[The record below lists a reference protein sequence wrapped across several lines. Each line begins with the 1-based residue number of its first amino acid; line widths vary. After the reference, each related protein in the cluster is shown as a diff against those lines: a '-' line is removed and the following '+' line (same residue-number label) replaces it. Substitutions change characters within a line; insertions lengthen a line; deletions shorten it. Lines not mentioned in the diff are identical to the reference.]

1 MSVFRAITLT
11 PSKPLDERRLLRV
24 FGICV
29 LLGSAVLLGRMIA
42 LEQWL
47 ALAAICA
54 LPLALQWPIEI
65 ALGAYAFLIPFEY
78 IFIVGQGRSGL
89 TLLGIGATAVMFA
102 TGIIRKSLSWPPRA
116 ALFWAASVFW
126 AVLSII
132 WAIKPEETVT
142 MIPTAVFLFLLYL
155 VGVSWNISEKQFALL
170 TRFLVLGSVL
180 ASCFLIYQYVHGVTY
195 RNSMLAIGRGS
206 LMMGNYR
213 ENPNA
218 FGAELLLP
226 FSLALAEF
234 MSARRALHVLW
245 GIIATAALGGAAFLT
260 MSRGALLAVVLI
272 VVIFLFRTGLKR
284 RLLAVAFALLAILA
298 LMPASFFYRL
308 QIALSTGG
316 AGRLEIWHATFFAF
330 QKYWFMGAGLNNF
343 PAAYSEFAGYAPSFV
358 GFGRGAHNIFLE
370 AAVEFGVLGLL
381 LMCAALGYHLRAVR
395 KLRHSVGMVS
405 NWGLALECAGWA
417 TLIDG
422 FFEGGAWHKSFWFT
436 WMLCLMAARLC
447 RGSQDSQR
455 ASAPVDEI

>member
-11 PSKPLDERRLLRV
+11 PSAPLEQSRAFRI
-24 FGICV
+24 FGVCV
-29 LLGSAVLLGRMIA
+29 LLGSAVLLGRLIA

-78 IFIVGQGRSGL
+78 IFIIGQGRSGL
-89 TLLGIGATAVMFA
+89 TLLGVATTAAMFA
-102 TGIIRKSLSWPPRA
+102 TGIIRKRLSWPPRA
-116 ALFWAASVFW
+116 ALYWAAFLFL
-126 AVLSII
+126 AVLSLL
-132 WAIKPEETVT
+132 WAIKPADAVG
-142 MIPTAVFLFLLYL
+142 MIPTAVFLFLLYF
-155 VGVSWNISEKQFALL
+155 VGVSWNISEKQFALV
-170 TRFLVLGSVL
+170 TRCLVAGSVL
-180 ASCFLIYQYVHGVTY
+180 ASLFLIYQYLNGVTY

-206 LMMGNYR
+206 LMMGDYR

-245 GIIATAALGGAAFLT
+245 GVIATAALGGAAFLT
-260 MSRGALLAVVLI
+260 MSRGALLAIILI
-272 VVIFLFRTGLKR
+272 VVVFMFRTGLKR
-284 RLLAVAFALLAILA
+284 RLLGVAVALLAILA
-298 LMPASFFYRL
+298 MMPASFFYRL
-308 QIALSTGG
+308 QIAMSTGG

-330 QKYWFMGAGLNNF
+330 QKYWLIGAGLNNF

-358 GFGRGAHNIFLE
+358 GYGRGAHNIFLE
-370 AAVEFGVLGLL
+370 AAVEFGVFGLV

-395 KLRHSVGMVS
+395 KLRQSIGMIS
-405 NWGLALECAGWA
+405 NWGLALECAAWA

-436 WMLCLMAARLC
+436 WMLCLMAAGLSR
-447 RGSQDSQR
+447 RTQNPST
-455 ASAPVDEI
+455 ASVPLRVE